1 MSSAEMTVPAWT
13 MERSR
18 DTTLISGDGR
28 YVVFEQ
34 FGARGDIK
42 LSDGYPEGR
51 RMRRLQLWHARR
63 RDQGARGFP
72 AVIVQR
78 CTTMYYAGVS
88 NTITVSKARAALPK
102 ILQRVLAGE
111 EVTITRHGEP
121 VAVVVRPDT
130 LRARRARER
139 LSDADRVRDLIASSR
154 QAKLH
159 PRPTL
164 SEQQADA
171 LLADV
176 QAARSK
182 R

>member
-1 MSSAEMTVPAWT
+1 MMYSTV
-13 MERSR
+13 
-18 DTTLISGDGR
+18 
-28 YVVFEQ
+28 
-34 FGARGDIK
+34 
-42 LSDGYPEGR
+42 
-51 RMRRLQLWHARR
+51 
-63 RDQGARGFP
+63 
-72 AVIVQR
+72 
-78 CTTMYYAGVS
+78 VS
-88 NTITVSKARAALPK
+88 NTMPVSKARAALPQ

-130 LRARRARER
+130 LRARRVSQR
-139 LSDADRVRDLIASSR
+139 LSDADRVRDLIANGR
-154 QAKLH
+154 QARLR

-164 SEQQADA
+164 SEREADG